1 MKKFRTALFNG
12 YQRNEVDEYLAELM
26 EQTELL
32 SRELKE
38 EVALREELQQTVLEF
53 QKERQRFEE

>member
-32 SRELKE
+32 SRELKCK
-38 EVALREELQQTVLEF
+38 VR
-53 QKERQRFEE
+53 